1 MEITGTTTTTTTH
14 HRSMRNTAYRIIPIH
29 QGRIFNFRHITRRTR
44 LIQGISTA
52 RKSRRYLQVPK
63 MGLHVPAGTSDE
75 TLTGDAYTHAP
86 EYQHT
91 SSTSSNGPIQSSTI
105 GSSATSEK
113 GAERHT
119 RTAKGSR
126 GVHIDNGPF
135 PRASHHRPPHTTHG
149 DTNRLAH
156 GATASHAPGE
166 RALHHCGASRFTKCG
181 ASTSLRYQHERLAEP
196 QRTIHVEHTTTHTFM
211 ESRHHQ
217 MAEQH
222 PALAT
227 CKSTSPSEPLNTKG
241 VRRPELT
248 RVSRTPMH
256 TEGLFA
262 NTPELRLSPME
273 PRPSLFIGDMTL
285 SKTRSGSANLHI
297 TRSLGWAPHRHS
309 DLRYQEGSTGNSES
323 HGFHRHRS
331 YFTGPIGAME
341 WNQVGIS

>member
-1 MEITGTTTTTTTH
+1 M
-14 HRSMRNTAYRIIPIH
+14 
-29 QGRIFNFRHITRRTR
+29 
-44 LIQGISTA
+44 
-52 RKSRRYLQVPK
+52 YLQVP
-63 MGLHVPAGTSDE
+63 PCTNDE
-75 TLTGDAYTHAP
+75 TLTCDTYSHTLD
-86 EYQHT
+86 YQHI
-91 SSTSSNGPIQSSTI
+91 SSTSSNGLIQSRII
-105 GSSATSEK
+105 GELATSDK
-113 GAERHT
+113 GADRLT

-126 GVHIDNGPF
+126 RIHIDRGPF
-135 PRASHHRPPHTTHG
+135 PKAYYIYRSVLLEQVCKELPHTTHG
-149 DTNRLAH
+149 DTNRLAK
-156 GATASHAPGE
+156 GATTSHAPGE

-196 QRTIHVEHTTTHTFM
+196 QRTIHAEHTTTHTFM

-248 RVSRTPMH
+248 RVPRTPMH
-256 TEGLFA
+256 TEDLLA

-273 PRPSLFIGDMTL
+273 PRPSLHIGDMT
-285 SKTRSGSANLHI
+285 SSTTRSGSANLHI

-309 DLRYQEGSTGNSES
+309 DLRYQEGNTGHSES